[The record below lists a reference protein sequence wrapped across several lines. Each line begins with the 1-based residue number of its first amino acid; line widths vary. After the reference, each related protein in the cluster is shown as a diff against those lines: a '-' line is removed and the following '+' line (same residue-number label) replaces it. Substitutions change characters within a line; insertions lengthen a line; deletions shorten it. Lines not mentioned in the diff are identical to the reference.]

1 MARFLL
7 VGGGGF
13 IGAHVARRL
22 LDAGDDVVVLD
33 AGVDYERS
41 PPAQTRALL
50 DWRRDVLLDGA
61 EIVSGNAADAARLQ
75 ALLRRWRPE
84 HVVHLGNLPLAD
96 LAAADPVRA
105 RASIVH
111 ATTSVVTAAAS
122 LPRPPAL
129 TYVSSSMVYGDFA
142 TDPMGE
148 AGPLRPRAPYGRLKL
163 DAERRL
169 STVAGRARLP
179 LTIVRPSAVYGPGD
193 VNGRVLQ
200 RLVDAA
206 TQATPFVLT
215 AAPSTR
221 IDFTW
226 VQDAAAGIHAAAL
239 RKASTPRA
247 YNVTSGAARTIAAA
261 IDIVRAHVPELN
273 VVSGPCDA
281 AATPRR
287 GTLDTRRAR
296 RELGWAP
303 HWTLEQGLVA
313 YLGFARGV
321 APAYAAA

>member
-1 MARFLL
+1 MARFLI
-7 VGGGGF
+7 VGGAGF
-13 IGAHVARRL
+13 IGAHLTRRL

-33 AGVDYERS
+33 AGVDYRRS

-50 DWRRDVLLDGA
+50 EWRRAVLLDGA
-61 EIVSGNAADAARLQ
+61 EIITCDADDAARLHDVL
-75 ALLRRWRPE
+75 ARRCPE
-84 HVVHLGNLPLAD
+84 YVVHLGNLPLAD
-96 LAAADPVRA
+96 LAAADPVLA
-105 RASIVH
+105 RTSIVD
-111 ATTSVVTAAAS
+111 ASTNVLAAAAA
-122 LPRPPAL
+122 LPRPPSL

-148 AGPLRPRAPYGRLKL
+148 AGPFRPCSAYGRLKL

-169 STVAGRARLP
+169 SLAARRAGMA

-206 TQATPFVLT
+206 THATPFVLT

-239 RKASTPRA
+239 RAGGTPRA
-247 YNVTSGAARTIAAA
+247 YNVTTGAARTMAAA
-261 IDIVRAHVPELN
+261 IDIVRAHAHPLN
-273 VVSGPCDA
+273 IVTGDRD

-287 GTLDTRRAR
+287 GTLDTSRAR
-296 RELGWAP
+296 RELDWVAQ
-303 HWTLEQGLVA
+303 WTLERGLAA
-313 YLGFARGV
+313 YLEFARGV
-321 APAYAAA
+321 EPAYAAA

>member
-1 MARFLL
+1 MARFFI
-7 VGGGGF
+7 VGGAGF
-13 IGAHVARRL
+13 IGAHLTRRL

-33 AGVDYERS
+33 AGLDYRRS

-50 DWRRDVLLDGA
+50 EWRRAVLLDGA
-61 EIVSGNAADAARLQ
+61 EIISCDADDAARLQ
-75 ALLRRWRPE
+75 DVLARRCPE

-96 LAAADPVRA
+96 LAAADPARG
-105 RASIVH
+105 RASIVDA
-111 ATTSVVTAAAS
+111 ATTVLAAVAP
-122 LPRPPAL
+122 LPRPPSL

-142 TDPMGE
+142 TEPMGE
-148 AGPLRPRAPYGRLKL
+148 AGPLRPCSAYGRLKL

-169 STVAGRARLP
+169 SLAARRTGLA

-215 AAPSTR
+215 AAASTR

-239 RKASTPRA
+239 RAAGAPRA
-247 YNVTSGAARTIAAA
+247 YNITTGAARTMAAA
-261 IDIVRAHVPELN
+261 IDIVRTHAPALDIVT
-273 VVSGPCDA
+273 GDRDGA
-281 AATPRR
+281 APRR
-287 GTLDTRRAR
+287 GTLDTSRAR
-296 RELGWAP
+296 HELDWAAQ
-303 HWTLEQGLVA
+303 WTLEQGLAA
-313 YLGFARGV
+313 YVEFARGV
-321 APAYAAA
+321 EPAYAAA